1 MRVIAGTA
9 RSMPLIAPKGDG
21 TRPTTDR
28 IKETLFNTMQAYV
41 PDAVFVDLFAG
52 SGAVGIEA
60 LSRGASKAYFVD
72 NNREALDCIKKNL
85 EFTHLADN
93 AVVIGRNALDAIY
106 EIKES
111 ADIIFIDPPYH
122 MGIESDIMQVLKDS
136 RAVDEDTL
144 IVIEADIDTDLNA
157 IEKIGYS
164 VYKEKLYKSNKH
176 VFYKLIKH
184 D

>member
-9 RSMPLIAPKGDG
+9 RSMPLYAPKGDG

-72 NNREALDCIKKNL
+72 NSREALDCIRKNL
-85 EFTHLADN
+85 EFTKLSDK
-93 AVVIGRNALDAIY
+93 AVIIGRNALDALY
-106 EIKES
+106 EIIEP
-111 ADIIFIDPPYH
+111 ADIIFIDPPYQ
-122 MGIESDIMQVLKDS
+122 MGIESDIMREISNRKIVHEDS
-136 RAVDEDTL
+136 L
-144 IVIEADIDTDLNA
+144 IIIEADINTDLSE
-157 IEKIGYS
+157 IENMGYS
-164 VYKEKLYKSNKH
+164 VYKEKLYKTNKH
-176 VFYKLIKH
+176 VFYRY
-184 D
+184 DG

>member
-9 RSMPLIAPKGDG
+9 RSMPLVTPKGDG

-41 PDAVFVDLFAG
+41 PDAVFIDLFAG

-85 EFTHLADN
+85 EFTKLGDKAT
-93 AVVIGRNALDAIY
+93 VIGRNALDALY
-106 EIKES
+106 EIKEP
-111 ADIIFIDPPYH
+111 ADVIFIDPPYH
-122 MGIESDIMQVLKDS
+122 LGIESDIMRMIADRGLVHSDS
-136 RAVDEDTL
+136 L
-144 IVIEADIDTDLNA
+144 IVIEADIATDLSD
-157 IEKIGYS
+157 IEKHGFF
-164 VYKEKLYKSNKH
+164 VYKEKLYKINKH
-176 VFYKLIKH
+176 VFYTY
-184 D
+184 DGEP